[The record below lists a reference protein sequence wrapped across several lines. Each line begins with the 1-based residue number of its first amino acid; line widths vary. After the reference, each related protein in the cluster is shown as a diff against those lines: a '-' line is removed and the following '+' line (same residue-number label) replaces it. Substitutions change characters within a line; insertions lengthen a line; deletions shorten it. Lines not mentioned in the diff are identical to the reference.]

1 MKSNT
6 IFTKALLSLIMALLL
21 CFPKV
26 SLEGARTG
34 LLLWYGTVLPTLLP
48 FMVCTNLLISINA
61 VNFITAPIAP
71 VLSRLLGLS
80 KNGCFV
86 LLNGALCGYPMGA
99 KSCSDFLDQGSLS
112 PEEARCLYAVSS
124 FPSPMFLAGFVMAK
138 AALAAGQRMVPF
150 WKLALSI
157 YLPVIPMFFLASGI
171 YHFPGS
177 HLHSFRPAGTKP
189 CTGPGIFSLPKAPVS
204 SSPGILAPAPG
215 LHPPRLSLD
224 EALMSSIE
232 VMVKIGGYLMIFSI
246 LASFLKRLLPSGLL
260 RTLLIAAAE
269 MTTGIQEI
277 SLTVPGFS
285 GVRLILAAAAFGGL
299 SGIFQVKSVTKNV
312 GLSIRHYTLW
322 KIIHGLS
329 AWGIL
334 TLLEAYP
341 H

>member
-26 SLEGARTG
+26 SLEGARAG
-34 LLLWYGTVLPTLLP
+34 LLLWYDTVLPTLLP

-61 VNFITAPIAP
+61 VNFITAPFAP
-71 VLSRLLGLS
+71 ILSWLLGLS

-138 AALAAGQRMVPF
+138 AALAAGQGMVPF

-189 CTGPGIFSLPKAPVS
+189 CTG
-204 SSPGILAPAPG
+204 PG

-285 GVRLILAAAAFGGL
+285 GVKLILAAAAFGGL